1 MQTVFQDFTNAK
13 IKGNILEISFE
24 SDNYK
29 NILEK
34 KDNLLKINDII
45 KKDGLKVKYNYS
57 FSKKENDVIDILKE
71 KFNKLNIK
79 E

>member
-13 IKGNILEISFE
+13 IKNNILEISFE

-34 KDNLLKINDII
+34 EDNLLKINDII
-45 KKDGLKVKYNYS
+45 KKDDLKVKYNYS

>member
-24 SDNYK
+24 SYNYK